1 MHFGFKL
8 HDSKSLER
16 GRLIV
21 LKLDPVNDGTDFLRC
36 RSFGSLFYA
45 LLCYFDCTY
54 RPTNERKRIW
64 TSSANSLLKGPL
76 DANRPI
82 YNVVFDSGPVWK
94 HNVIH
99 KLEVHD
105 AL

>member
-1 MHFGFKL
+1 MILSTHEFFMDRHLSLTSSSTLNKHITFNAKASKMHFGFKL

-54 RPTNERKRIW
+54 RPTNERKRI
-64 TSSANSLLKGPL
+64 
-76 DANRPI
+76 
-82 YNVVFDSGPVWK
+82 
-94 HNVIH
+94 
-99 KLEVHD
+99 
-105 AL
+105 